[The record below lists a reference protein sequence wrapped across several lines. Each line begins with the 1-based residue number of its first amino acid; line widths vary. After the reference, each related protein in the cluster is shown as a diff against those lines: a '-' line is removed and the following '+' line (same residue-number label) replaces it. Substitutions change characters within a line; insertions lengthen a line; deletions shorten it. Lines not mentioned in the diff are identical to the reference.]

1 MTKFRGNVG
10 FTHTEET
17 APGVWTP
24 IETVRPYYIEASR
37 NSRRY
42 ETGESTND
50 NLLVTSNLS
59 LIADPFAL
67 NHISGLKW
75 VEYCGVKWRVSTVDI
90 AYPRLTLTLG
100 GVYNGLD

>member
-1 MTKFRGNVG
+1 MPKYRGNVG
-10 FTHTEET
+10 FVYTEET

-24 IETVRPYYIEASR
+24 VETVRPYYIDVNR

-42 ETGESTND
+42 ENGASTND

-67 NHISGLKW
+67 NHVSGLKW
-75 VEYCGVKWRVSTVDI
+75 IEYSGVKWRVSTVEI
-90 AYPRLTLTLG
+90 LYPRMNLTLG